1 MNFIQPDILQI
12 KTIAI
17 ISSIHSTYRTYKE
30 WKENPTIT
38 TVNTTAYPIKLIDYP
53 AITICSQGAS
63 KDVMDVVLL
72 RQFEEYLKSK
82 KITSK
87 QTSLKPSTNSRPPK
101 QGRNRRKRSTETKIA
116 NTLSKEEV
124 R

>member
-1 MNFIQPDILQI
+1 
-12 KTIAI
+12 
-17 ISSIHSTYRTYKE
+17 
-30 WKENPTIT
+30 
-38 TVNTTAYPIKLIDYP
+38 
-53 AITICSQGAS
+53 
-63 KDVMDVVLL
+63 MDVVLL

-87 QTSLKPSTNSRPPK
+87 QTSLKPSTNSTSPK
-101 QGRNRRKRSTETKIA
+101 QGGNRRKRSTETKIA